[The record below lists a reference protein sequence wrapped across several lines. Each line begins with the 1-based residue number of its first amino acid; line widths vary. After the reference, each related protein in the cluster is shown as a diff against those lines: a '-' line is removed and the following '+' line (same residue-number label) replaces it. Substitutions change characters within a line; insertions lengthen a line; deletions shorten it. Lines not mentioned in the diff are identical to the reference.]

1 MPSRIST
8 IATNSGVR
16 IGRGF
21 YLWAALTCVLIAVI
35 GFARSYYLKWLFG
48 TPPLPILLHVHG
60 VIMSSWCLLFGAQ
73 TYLVATQRVR
83 LHRRLGI
90 LGAALGVLVVVVG
103 AYATVKATAREVRDH
118 VIHQFH
124 FLFGFNLVNL
134 LVFAILVA
142 TALALRRRADFHKR
156 LMLLATVTMLAPAI
170 ARIVLLVTHDGVA
183 QILAFDSC
191 ILTCIAAD
199 TMRHRRLHPAF
210 GWGGVFVLGSLDL
223 TFIELKAKWWLP
235 FVAWVFS

>member
-1 MPSRIST
+1 MPSGSST
-8 IATNSGVR
+8 FATRSGVR
-16 IGRGF
+16 VGRRLF
-21 YLWAALTCVLIAVI
+21 LWAALTCALIAVI

-48 TPPLPILLHVHG
+48 TPPLPVLLHVHG
-60 VIMSSWCLLFGAQ
+60 AIMSLWCLLFGAQ

-83 LHRRLGI
+83 LHRRFGI
-90 LGAALGVLVVVVG
+90 LGAALAILVVVVG
-103 AYATVKATAREVRDH
+103 AYATVEATAREVREH

-170 ARIVLLVTHDGVA
+170 ARIVLLFTHDGRA
-183 QILAFDSC
+183 QILAFDFC
-191 ILTCIAAD
+191 ILIFIAAD
-199 TMRHRRLHPAF
+199 TIRHRRLHPAF
-210 GWGGVFVLGSLDL
+210 GWGAVFVLGSLNL
-223 TFIELKAKWWLP
+223 TFIELSAKWWLP